1 MGRGRQSITGL
12 TYSDKQESGENPHR
26 HRENIQTSHK
36 GPGRSY
42 SSNPEASCCEATTLR
57 YRTSIL
63 PVNIGLSEIYWPA
76 YMLSD
81 MNTKMQKKM
90 VGVIEKLF
98 IQQSSIVYYTLS
110 IVYRTCHRERIA
122 ATPTIRL

>member
-1 MGRGRQSITGL
+1 
-12 TYSDKQESGENPHR
+12 
-26 HRENIQTSHK
+26 
-36 GPGRSY
+36 
-42 SSNPEASCCEATTLR
+42 
-57 YRTSIL
+57 
-63 PVNIGLSEIYWPA
+63 
-76 YMLSD
+76 MLSD